1 MDLFYKICAIFG
13 FIAFMQIGSI
23 YANSARMRRAERSE
37 SGNLHTERSSV
48 KDDMA
53 KVLAPYIGKE
63 ISLDF
68 YEDEEDMDLLGAGR
82 HDKAILMDIDPKW
95 ALIHIETPK
104 EQKDKLIRISSI
116 KGVAFKE

>member
-1 MDLFYKICAIFG
+1 MDLLNKIWVFCLILS
-13 FIAFMQIGSI
+13 FIQLGSI
-23 YANSARMRRAERSE
+23 YAGSARIRRAERSE
-37 SGNLHTERSSV
+37 SGNLHAERSSV

-53 KVLAPYIGKE
+53 KILAPYIGKE

-68 YEDEEDMDLLGAGR
+68 YEDEEDMDLLGADR

-104 EQKDKLIRISSI
+104 THKEKLIRISSI
-116 KGVAFKE
+116 KGIAFKE

>member
-1 MDLFYKICAIFG
+1 MDLLYKIWAFFG
-13 FIAFMQIGSI
+13 FLAFIQMGSI
-23 YANSARMRRAERSE
+23 YARTRRAERSE
-37 SGNLHTERSSV
+37 SGNLHAERSSV

-53 KVLAPYIGKE
+53 KILAPYIGKE

-68 YEDEEDMDLLGAGR
+68 YEDEEDMDLLGADR

>member
-1 MDLFYKICAIFG
+1 MDLLNKIWVFCLILS
-13 FIAFMQIGSI
+13 FIQLGSI
-23 YANSARMRRAERSE
+23 YAGSARMRRAERSE
-37 SGNLHTERSSV
+37 SGNLHAERSSV

-53 KVLAPYIGKE
+53 KILAPYIGKE

-68 YEDEEDMDLLGAGR
+68 YEDEEDMDLLGADR
-82 HDKAILMDIDPKW
+82 HDKVILMDIDPKW

-104 EQKDKLIRISSI
+104 THKDKLIRISSI